1 MSGRPRRL
9 SYHCRMPM
17 PRIAIVGRPNVGK
30 SSLLNMIARDKVSI
44 VDPTPGTTRDRV
56 SIIAELDPPDGRG
69 PVKPVEVTDTGGYGA
84 YVAEGQRF
92 NEVGADLATLTGDI
106 ESQIAE
112 AITGSDL
119 ILFCVDSQAG
129 VTPQDEEVAR
139 LLREGKLGKEGTKAR
154 RDGGTKG
161 KAKMP
166 PIRIVA
172 TKVDG
177 PRWEAHGHEIAAL
190 GLGEPLLVSAKSNYF
205 RREFIDALYEM
216 LPEPEEDSAPPVD
229 MKLAIIGKRNAGKS
243 SLVNALAGEKRVIVS
258 EIAGTT
264 RDAVDV
270 RFEMDGKSLLAIDTA
285 GLRRKKSFANRIE
298 HFAFDRAKR
307 AIDRADVVMLL
318 VDATEPVSQVDQQL
332 AMLVQKA
339 FKPAIIVVNKWDL
352 VEGRTD
358 DKGKAVTPA
367 SYETYLRKEIKGLDF
382 APISLVSA
390 STGLNIRKTIALSFE
405 ILDQSKRRVGT
416 GKLNRLMQTILEHAN
431 PPSKLGTRAKVLYV
445 AQVAVE
451 PPTIVLVVNRPE
463 LFTPNYQ
470 RFLLNRF
477 REELEFPEVPIRLL
491 VRGRKRTKDGGIDMV
506 EEPLSAEEAAAAEA
520 EALSQAPDVAEL
532 PDEAEAYFEEE

>member
-1 MSGRPRRL
+1 M
-9 SYHCRMPM
+9 
-17 PRIAIVGRPNVGK
+17 
-30 SSLLNMIARDKVSI
+30 
-44 VDPTPGTTRDRV
+44 
-56 SIIAELDPPDGRG
+56 
-69 PVKPVEVTDTGGYGA
+69 
-84 YVAEGQRF
+84 
-92 NEVGADLATLTGDI
+92 
-106 ESQIAE
+106 
-112 AITGSDL
+112 
-119 ILFCVDSQAG
+119 
-129 VTPQDEEVAR
+129 
-139 LLREGKLGKEGTKAR
+139 
-154 RDGGTKG
+154 
-161 KAKMP
+161 
-166 PIRIVA
+166 
-172 TKVDG
+172 
-177 PRWEAHGHEIAAL
+177 
-190 GLGEPLLVSAKSNYF
+190 
-205 RREFIDALYEM
+205 
-216 LPEPEEDSAPPVD
+216 
-229 MKLAIIGKRNAGKS
+229 
-243 SLVNALAGEKRVIVS
+243 
-258 EIAGTT
+258 
-264 RDAVDV
+264 
-270 RFEMDGKSLLAIDTA
+270 
-285 GLRRKKSFANRIE
+285 
-298 HFAFDRAKR
+298 
-307 AIDRADVVMLL
+307 
-318 VDATEPVSQVDQQL
+318 
-332 AMLVQKA
+332 
-339 FKPAIIVVNKWDL
+339 VVNKWDL

-477 REELEFPEVPIRLL
+477 REELDFPEVPIRLL